1 MPSRDG
7 LLDKPM
13 LAACGEVCDLTILD
27 QWMRRGPLLQDPSRA
42 QRAGGVGTEACKS
55 MVDAAQSENVLKTG
69 CCRGCSR
76 SCLTCCR
83 APSRLRGLS
92 KAAVWQVPG
101 SSISG
106 CSLHRRFTRGITSG
120 AAFLAMV

>member
-42 QRAGGVGTEACKS
+42 QRAGGWGLKLANRWLTPRSLRMSSKP
-55 MVDAAQSENVLKTG
+55 DAVADVV
-69 CCRGCSR
+69 
-76 SCLTCCR
+76 
-83 APSRLRGLS
+83 
-92 KAAVWQVPG
+92 AAV
-101 SSISG
+101 
-106 CSLHRRFTRGITSG
+106 
-120 AAFLAMV
+120 